1 MPDRPF
7 TADWAAENEGAGGRL
22 TGSAG
27 GGTGMAAAAGG
38 GSGRFST
45 GCSADLATSSG
56 VRITW
61 TMNTTSSNVIRNMRK
76 KRPSLVRSAPL
87 MPAS

>member
-1 MPDRPF
+1 M
-7 TADWAAENEGAGGRL
+7 AGWAAGNAGPCGRL
-22 TGSAG
+22 TGRAGGSAG
-27 GGTGMAAAAGG
+27 TAGAGTAGAGGG

-45 GCSADLATSSG
+45 GCSVGRAGSSG

-61 TMNTTSSNVIRNMRK
+61 TMNMTSSTVSRHMRK
-76 KRPSLVRSAPL
+76 KRPSLARLVPL